1 MASFPSGGWTFTRPS
16 VNNWPEDLRRATPSN
31 GLDSAVRLV
40 FDLGRRF
47 DDLNRLPVFD
57 NEDWGGPRASSP
69 PVPDE
74 ETMPPPPV
82 PSKKQKERKPT
93 LKEKPAVVVVV
104 DLIENDPSVC
114 FVFFAYLDL
123 IVFVVWAVLRSRP

>member
-1 MASFPSGGWTFTRPS
+1 MASFPSGGWEFTRPS
-16 VNNWPEDLRRATPSN
+16 VFSWPEDLRKATPST
-31 GLDSAVRLV
+31 GLDNAVRLV

-74 ETMPPPPV
+74 EQMPPPPV

-93 LKEKPAVVVVV
+93 LKEKPAVAVV
-104 DLIENDPSVC
+104 DKLIENDPSVC
-114 FVFFAYLDL
+114 VDFFAYLVL
-123 IVFVVWAVLRSRP
+123 IML